1 MSSSSE
7 RPRVDHYLTR
17 ETTVYALDREAE
29 PRLVV
34 DPGAVVTVETHD
46 ARGGRLKRPDQVEET
61 TPDFSERFP
70 KANPATGPIYIR
82 GAAPGVAVTIDVLSI
97 DLDPTGFVLVKPDM
111 GIIRGLSPKPIARIC
126 EVREGLVH
134 FGELRFP
141 VRPMV
146 GVIGV
151 APAGEAIG
159 TAYVGDHG
167 GNIDTI
173 LAAAGSRM
181 ILRAQVEGALLYIGD
196 VHAAMGDGEVSGTG
210 IEIGARVTVRI
221 GLGDLPAKR
230 WPRLETPDRLV
241 AIGSAPTFE
250 AASAVVVEEMISDL
264 GERHCLS
271 PTDAFMLISAIGD
284 LRVNQACGSKID
296 VSLRLEMP
304 RLAVDHP
311 GR

>member
-1 MSSSSE
+1 MRQQNEIEIRVAESRALSD
-7 RPRVDHYLTR
+7 PR
-17 ETTVYALDREAE
+17 TTVYALDREAE

-82 GAAPGVAVTIDVLSI
+82 GAAPGSAVTIDILSI
-97 DLDPTGFVLVKPDM
+97 DLDPLGFILVKPDM
-111 GIIRGLSPKPIARIC
+111 GIIRGLSPKPIARDVRGAGG
-126 EVREGLVH
+126 EVQ
-134 FGELRFP
+134 FGKLRFP

-173 LAAAGSRM
+173 LAAVGNRIDPTRAGRGRPSLYRRRSR
-181 ILRAQVEGALLYIGD
+181 
-196 VHAAMGDGEVSGTG
+196 GDGG
-210 IEIGARVTVRI
+210 RR
-221 GLGDLPAKR
+221 GLGHRNRDRRPCHGADRSRRPA
-230 WPRLETPDRLV
+230 
-241 AIGSAPTFE
+241 
-250 AASAVVVEEMISDL
+250 
-264 GERHCLS
+264 C
-271 PTDAFMLISAIGD
+271 
-284 LRVNQACGSKID
+284 
-296 VSLRLEMP
+296 
-304 RLAVDHP
+304 
-311 GR
+311 

>member
-1 MSSSSE
+1 MDSVAE
-7 RPRVDHYLTR
+7 RPRADHYLTR
-17 ETTVYALDREAE
+17 DTVVYSLDREAE

-34 DPGAVVTVETHD
+34 DPGAIVTFETHD

-82 GAAPGVAVTIDVLSI
+82 GAVPGSAVTVEILAI
-97 DLDPTGFVLVKPDM
+97 DLDPIGFVLVKPDM
-111 GIIRGLSPKPIARIC
+111 GIVRGLSPKPIARMC
-126 EVREGLVH
+126 EVRDGMVA
-134 FGELRFP
+134 FGALSFP

-151 APAGEAIG
+151 APGGEAIG

-167 GNIDTI
+167 GNIDAA
-173 LAAAGSRM
+173 LAAVGARM

-210 IEIGARVTVRI
+210 IEIGACVTVRV
-221 GLGDLPAKR
+221 GLGDAPAKR
-230 WPRLETPDRLV
+230 WPRLETPERVV
-241 AIGSAPTFE
+241 AIASAPTFE
-250 AASAVVVEEMISDL
+250 AASEIVVRETILDL
-264 GERHCLS
+264 RERHGLS
-271 PTDAFMLISAIGD
+271 ATDAFMLISAIGD
-284 LRVNQACGSKID
+284 LRVNQACRSKID

-304 RLAVDHP
+304 RL
-311 GR
+311 